1 MHACVYV
8 LLICAMSVRG
18 AGLACMLEGTA
29 TAGALTG
36 LDGVAAASG
45 ALTGL
50 DGVAAASGALTG
62 VDGEAAAGAVGWVV
76 QGPQKS

>member
-1 MHACVYV
+1 VHACVYV

-50 DGVAAASGALTG
+50 DG
-62 VDGEAAAGAVGWVV
+62 EAAAGAVGWVV

>member
-1 MHACVYV
+1 VHACVYV

-45 ALTGL
+45 ALTG
-50 DGVAAASGALTG
+50 

>member
-45 ALTGL
+45 ALTG
-50 DGVAAASGALTG
+50 